1 MEEQRA
7 RQEDEARK
15 VQAQSATESGAGALT
30 EATNEE
36 ALLEQAISMSIAQES
51 TDPTPSVP
59 DFASMSEEDQINY
72 AMQMSLQNSGRFARI
87 DQRESLRFPTRSD
100 TNQSL
105 QSQSS
110 YKKSCRFKKKF
121 ISRY

>member
-72 AMQMSLQNSGRFARI
+72 AMQMSLQNSGRFAK
-87 DQRESLRFPTRSD
+87 SFGFPTRSD
-100 TNQSL
+100 TN
-105 QSQSS
+105 
-110 YKKSCRFKKKF
+110 
-121 ISRY
+121 